1 MNRYVTIVVKIIA
14 GTGMHG
20 IPVVDARTPVI
31 PAVIHAVVTLVLAV
45 APGAGFGGLFS
56 PILGRVADTQG
67 VDVVM
72 WIMFAICVVAAVST
86 VILPEDPDLKVKN
99 S

>member
-45 APGAGFGGLFS
+45 APGAGFGGLLS
-56 PILGRVADTQG
+56 L
-67 VDVVM
+67 
-72 WIMFAICVVAAVST
+72 
-86 VILPEDPDLKVKN
+86 
-99 S
+99 